1 MRSRVLAATV
11 LIAAAA
17 IAQEPESPP
26 PPNAATGNGAFGN
39 PSAGLFGGTQGA
51 FVGLAVTNIEGEG
64 SYAATVINTEFSLG
78 PVGLGLSVPL
88 NLMIWNNDQC
98 CVGGFTRE
106 SKTYGGLIRR
116 RDWDE
121 PQDLARFIRFV
132 RYGNKRDP
140 VYALAGQLWAAS
152 IGHGT
157 LVSRYSNSLSLD
169 HPKVGLAFDV
179 NTEFVG
185 LETLTDWVG
194 NPSLMAAR
202 AYVRPFGDMPVLRG
216 WAIGVSGATDRRAPV
231 GLTGPLQADAQGNPI
246 IPNQQA
252 VNAVGVDTE
261 FEVVRNSLMSVI
273 PYADFNRIAGA
284 GNGLHAGVLTDVRLP
299 VPLLEM
305 SVQAKLEYRR
315 MQPGYIPEYFDQTY
329 DIGRVQYA
337 VQQGSST
344 TYMAKYDAAQAARTP
359 DTSFSQGGFHGEL
372 AVNLA
377 GFVQVGGLYEDRQGD
392 ANGASLGLFAILPK
406 LDVVKASA
414 YYLRKNMK
422 SGFGDA
428 FRLDERSLLAASLAY
443 KMVGPLYFR
452 ADFRRE
458 WVLPPGETQIRSVDS
473 FTAGFASFFAF

>member
-17 IAQEPESPP
+17 VAQEPESPP

-169 HPKVGLAFDV
+169 HPKVGLALDV

-216 WAIGVSGATDRRAPV
+216 WAIGVSGAKDRKAP
-231 GLTGPLQADAQGNPI
+231 
-246 IPNQQA
+246 
-252 VNAVGVDTE
+252 
-261 FEVVRNSLMSVI
+261 
-273 PYADFNRIAGA
+273 
-284 GNGLHAGVLTDVRLP
+284 
-299 VPLLEM
+299 
-305 SVQAKLEYRR
+305 
-315 MQPGYIPEYFDQTY
+315 
-329 DIGRVQYA
+329 
-337 VQQGSST
+337 
-344 TYMAKYDAAQAARTP
+344 
-359 DTSFSQGGFHGEL
+359 
-372 AVNLA
+372 
-377 GFVQVGGLYEDRQGD
+377 EDR
-392 ANGASLGLFAILPK
+392 K
-406 LDVVKASA
+406 
-414 YYLRKNMK
+414 
-422 SGFGDA
+422 
-428 FRLDERSLLAASLAY
+428 
-443 KMVGPLYFR
+443 
-452 ADFRRE
+452 
-458 WVLPPGETQIRSVDS
+458 PPEDKKPPS
-473 FTAGFASFFAF
+473 